1 MLRRR
6 YGMKRL
12 RTFFIIIAM
21 MGPSIALAAVYQDGY
36 SSSHA
41 LVVGIDRYD
50 HWPHLEYATRDAAAM
65 AAFLKQ
71 KKFQVTV
78 LTNQKATRQ
87 NIWHQLETMRQKVDA
102 NARFI
107 FFFAGHGQTED
118 RPGGGERGYILP
130 SDADAYDWEGTML
143 PMDRLNRE
151 MKNFKAKHILL
162 AFDSCYSG
170 LGLTRAIKRHAQ
182 HDAAYVHKMMQTRS
196 IQILTAGSRSEQA
209 MESEGHGLFTDH
221 LLAALNGAAD
231 INADGHITAT
241 EIYATVRPSITQQSH
256 SRQTPQFGYIEG
268 NGDMIFD
275 LTPVK
280 KDRVTIQVDTTIDG
294 IDVWAG
300 NREIGHRLKSGRH
313 RLAAW
318 AGRTAIMV
326 KKGGQTLYLKN
337 VHLHPG
343 RPFPVHIGFTPPV
356 SSAREPFAKL
366 TIIHRHLDDYSDS
379 KAYDLDADGQEEFIV
394 ASGSGLYV
402 LRADGSTVWTRNFAF
417 PVTID
422 LVDHWDSGPAIAV
435 SGAAGGEIHL
445 LLLNRFGEDVWHH
458 VRQTRH
464 ASLRQR
470 DGGGRIAGLAD
481 IDRDGRKEII
491 TIMTADHVKSP
502 RGVVVYDHRS
512 RELWRYLMGPNPQN
526 LLIWANAAGRPDIII
541 GTYASADGHREVH
554 NRTDDRQALLISVDS
569 EGKTNWVLKMGAYYT
584 GVHVFPD
591 RLVQGDT
598 PHIYAFKFATSKLRD
613 EGGLYKIS
621 RSGKILRRFDTD
633 NAILS
638 VAASPSPSRTARY
651 LYATDNQ
658 MNLYRFDAQL
668 QLLQKIQLKT
678 SSPYQASRVAGVHDY
693 DGDGQMDVLVY
704 AYDSLLINR
713 DPMAGAGGDTR
724 VFHSKLSL
732 QIYSQDLSTLLKEM
746 SFSEGW
752 EKMRGFAVVDLQRV
766 QARPYPFM
774 VLGNQIIVYNY

>member
-1 MLRRR
+1 
-6 YGMKRL
+6 MKWL
-12 RTFFIIIAM
+12 RTLCMIIAI
-21 MGPSIALAAVYQDGY
+21 MGPSMALAAGYQSGY

-71 KKFQVTV
+71 KNFQVTV
-78 LTNQKATRQ
+78 LTNQDATRQ
-87 NIWHQLETMRQKVDA
+87 NIWRHLETMRNKVDA
-102 NARFI
+102 DARFV

-130 SDADAYDWEGTML
+130 ADANAYDWEGTML
-143 PMDRLNRE
+143 PMDRLNRK
-151 MKNFKAKHILL
+151 MKDFQAKHILL

-170 LGLTRAIKRHAQ
+170 LGLTRAIKRHPP

-209 MESEGHGLFTDH
+209 MESDGHGLFTDH

-275 LTPVK
+275 HTPAN
-280 KDRVTIQVDTTIDG
+280 KDRVTILVDTSIDG

-313 RLAAW
+313 RLTAW
-318 AGRTAIMV
+318 AGPTTLMV
-326 KKGGQTLYLKN
+326 KKGGQTLYLKK
-337 VHLHPG
+337 VHLHSG

-356 SSAREPFAKL
+356 ASTREPFTKL
-366 TIIHRHLDDYSDS
+366 TIIHRHLDDYANS
-379 KAYDLDADGQEEFIV
+379 KALDLDADGREEFIV
-394 ASGSGLYV
+394 ASGSGLYA

-417 PVTID
+417 PISID
-422 LVDHWDSGPAIAV
+422 LVEHWDSGPAIAV
-435 SGAAGGEIHL
+435 SGAAGGNTHL
-445 LLLNRFGEDVWHH
+445 FLLNRLGEDVWQH
-458 VRQTRH
+458 VRKTKH
-464 ASLRQR
+464 YPFRQR

-481 IDRDGRKEII
+481 MNGDGRKEVI
-491 TIMTADHVKSP
+491 TIMTSDRAGSP
-502 RGVVVYDHRS
+502 RGIVVYDHRS

-526 LLIWANAAGRPDIII
+526 LLIWASPAGRPDIVI

-554 NRTDDRQALLISVDS
+554 NRTDDRQAYVISVDS
-569 EGKTNWVLKMGAYYT
+569 EGKTNWVRKMGAYYT

-591 RLVQGDT
+591 GRVHGDT
-598 PHIYAFKFATSKLRD
+598 PHIYAFKFATAKLRD

-621 RSGKILRRFDTD
+621 RSGNILQRFDTD
-633 NAILS
+633 NAIMS
-638 VAASPSPSRTARY
+638 VAASPSPSRPSRNH
-651 LYATDNQ
+651 YATDNQ
-658 MNLYRFDAQL
+658 RNLYRFDEQL
-668 QLLQKIQLKT
+668 KLLQKIQLKT
-678 SSPYQASRVAGVHDY
+678 SSPHQASRVAGVHDY
-693 DGDGQMDVLVY
+693 DGDGANDVLVY

-713 DPMAGAGGDTR
+713 DAMAGAGGGPR

-752 EKMRGFAVVDLQRV
+752 EKMSGFAVVDLQRA